1 MNFVEPIKDKND
13 IEKMKLILKRN
24 GYRDY
29 FLFTLGINIGLRI
42 GDLLKLKT
50 NDLKDFDKNS
60 IKSIIYMKDNK
71 TNKINNFPIIPE
83 LALEIEKYIE
93 IMGLQEGDYLF
104 QSRKGLNR
112 SITPDRAYMIVRNA
126 GEEIGLKHIGSHTL
140 RKTFA
145 FWFYHRNNKDIAL
158 TMEMLNHSS
167 PKDTIRYLGIDIDY
181 KREALKGGFL

>member
-1 MNFVEPIKDKND
+1 MNFVEPIKNKKD
-13 IEKMKLILKRN
+13 IEKMKLVLKRN

-42 GDLLKLKT
+42 GDLVKLKT
-50 NDLKDFDKNS
+50 DDVKDFDTNS
-60 IKSIIYMKDNK
+60 IKATIYMKDNK
-71 TNKINNFPIIPE
+71 TKKMNNFPIIPE
-83 LALEIEKYIE
+83 LALEIEQYIE
-93 IMGLQEGDYLF
+93 GMGLKRGEYLF
-104 QSRKGLNR
+104 QSRKGSNKP
-112 SITPDRAYMIVRNA
+112 ITTDRAYMIIRNA

-145 FWFYHRNNKDIAL
+145 FWFYHRNNKDLAL